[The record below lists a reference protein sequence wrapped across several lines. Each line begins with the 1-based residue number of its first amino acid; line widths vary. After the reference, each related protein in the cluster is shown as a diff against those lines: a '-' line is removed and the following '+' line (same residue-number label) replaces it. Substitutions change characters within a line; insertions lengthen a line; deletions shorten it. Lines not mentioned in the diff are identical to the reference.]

1 MNNTQIEKLIEEI
14 RSEQHV
20 SPNEEDEVIEKLI
33 KEAEFDIN
41 SKSGAKIDYD
51 ADLTARGLLK
61 NYAMYRRFGR
71 IAEFKQLYAGDYADL
86 QAKYYKPSNI

>member
-1 MNNTQIEKLIEEI
+1 MNNTQIEKLIKEI

-20 SPNEEDEVIEKLI
+20 SPNEEDKVIEKLI

-86 QAKYYKPSNI
+86 QAKYYKPSDI

>member
-20 SPNEEDEVIEKLI
+20 SPNEEDKVIEKLI

-86 QAKYYKPSNI
+86 QAKYYKPSDI

>member
-1 MNNTQIEKLIEEI
+1 MNDTQIKKLIEEI
-14 RSEQHV
+14 RLEQHI

-51 ADLTARGLLK
+51 TDLTARGLLK
-61 NYAMYRRFGR
+61 DYVMYKRFGR
-71 IAEFKQLYAGDYADL
+71 IAEFKQLNIGDYADL
-86 QAKYYKPSNI
+86 QAKYYKSSDI

>member
-14 RSEQHV
+14 RTEQHV

-61 NYAMYRRFGR
+61 NYVMYRRFGR

-86 QAKYYKPSNI
+86 QAKYYNPSDI